1 MTNERSVCLSNAHLI
16 RSAVHAPELA
26 HVYIVGNRITSIVPA
41 SEAIQPADEQIDCS
55 SSVVV
60 PGFSNMHA
68 HCRPGRAFSDG
79 EPVPIWHQRVDDVA
93 RNMTREDAVNGALV
107 AYGELLLAGV
117 TSSLMM
123 TRYFDEAAKAA
134 QMLGA
139 RSAVVPLAGDG
150 GGAQNGALDHLDESL
165 ALLDERVNNEKDPV
179 QLWPGFDSPLTT
191 SIEGMT
197 SVARVAERLGT
208 GLHAHMAETAYEV
221 DTFRAK
227 RGAEE
232 CDVFR
237 DVGLLRERAVIA
249 HCNWLESKDIENFAA
264 AGASVVHNPTSNMK
278 FASGVCDVGS
288 LVEAGVNVA
297 LGTDGM
303 LSNFT
308 LNMFDAMRGAA
319 MLHRIHNRDA
329 SLMPSSQ
336 VLAMATENGAKLF
349 GPRIGR
355 IEEGWIADV
364 TVIDMS
370 DLHFQPYR
378 RTVEADRDLLN
389 LLVWCARP
397 SDVSHVLCD
406 GTIVVSNRRLV
417 NVSEKQIRAGAL
429 STDERLRPAGG
440 PARSG

>member
-1 MTNERSVCLSNAHLI
+1 MI
-16 RSAVHAPELA
+16 
-26 HVYIVGNRITSIVPA
+26 
-41 SEAIQPADEQIDCS
+41 
-55 SSVVV
+55 
-60 PGFSNMHA
+60 
-68 HCRPGRAFSDG
+68 
-79 EPVPIWHQRVDDVA
+79 
-93 RNMTREDAVNGALV
+93 
-107 AYGELLLAGV
+107 
-117 TSSLMM
+117 
-123 TRYFDEAAKAA
+123 
-134 QMLGA
+134 
-139 RSAVVPLAGDG
+139 PLAGDG
-150 GGAQNGALDHLDESL
+150 GGAQNGALDPLDESL
-165 ALLDERVNNEKDPV
+165 ALLDEKATNDDDTV

-197 SVARVAERLGT
+197 LVAGAAERLGT
-208 GLHAHMAETAYEV
+208 GLHAHMAETTYEV

-249 HCNWLESKDIENFAA
+249 HCNWLESRDVENFAA

-278 FASGVCDVGS
+278 FASGVCDVGA
-288 LVEAGVNVA
+288 LVDAGVNVA

-329 SLMPSSQ
+329 SLMSASQ
-336 VLAMATENGAKLF
+336 VLTMATENGAKLF
-349 GPRIGR
+349 DPRIGR
-355 IEEGWIADV
+355 LEEGWIADV

-370 DLHFQPYR
+370 GLHLQPYR

-397 SDVSHVLCD
+397 SDVSHVVCD
-406 GTIVVSNRRLV
+406 GRIVVSDRRLV
-417 NVSEKQIRAGAL
+417 NVSEEQIRARAH
-429 STDERLRPAGG
+429 STDERLRPTGHA
-440 PARSG
+440 